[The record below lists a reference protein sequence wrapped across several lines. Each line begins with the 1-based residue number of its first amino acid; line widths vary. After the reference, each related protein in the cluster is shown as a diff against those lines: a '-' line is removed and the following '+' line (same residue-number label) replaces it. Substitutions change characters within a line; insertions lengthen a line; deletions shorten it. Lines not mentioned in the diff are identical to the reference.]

1 MKINNEHKDTLYLF
15 VLQGMNYLI
24 PILLMPYLMINLGVK
39 SYGLIGFSTAI
50 IQFLILFVDFGF
62 NMSATKRIAVHK
74 DNKEA
79 LSRIF
84 FSTVFA
90 KVALLSISIFAFIII
105 INISKFHEYQI
116 ALLCTL
122 PMLIGNTFTFTWFY
136 QGIGYIRF
144 LSVLSMCCRILI
156 LPSLF
161 YFVKEAQDY
170 IYAILINSSVYIV
183 ISVIS
188 IYWIYK
194 NKLIILEKF
203 SFQDMKFEVKESFP
217 FFLST
222 ASISLYTQL
231 FVVILGLF
239 TNPAVVG
246 VYTAAEK
253 IIRAISLLFYT
264 PINQVYYPKIA
275 HLASHNK
282 SLALSTVKKVFKF
295 SLYLMAFLS
304 LTILLFSSFIEK
316 FIGHEYKGISSLL
329 LILCLVPVFSAV
341 GGVAGQMGLIAYI
354 DSTKAKKTFQNIYV
368 LAGLFAVCQVTIFT
382 YLFQAEGT
390 SFAVLS
396 TEIFVA
402 GLMIYYFK
410 KYLKV
415 EERNK
420 TYM

>member
-1 MKINNEHKDTLYLF
+1 MKINNEQKDTLYLF

-24 PILLMPYLMINLGVK
+24 PILLMPFLMIKLGVK

-62 NMSATKRIAVHK
+62 NMSATKRVAVHK

-84 FSTVFA
+84 FSTVLA
-90 KVALLSISIFAFIII
+90 KIVLLSISIFAFIII

-136 QGIGYIRF
+136 QGIGHIRF

-183 ISVIS
+183 ISIIS

-194 NKLIILEKF
+194 NKLVILEKF
-203 SFQDMKFEVKESFP
+203 SVQDIKFEIKESFP

-239 TNPAVVG
+239 TNPVVVG

-282 SLALSTVKKVFKF
+282 QLALDTIGKVFKF

-316 FIGHEYKGISSLL
+316 FIGHEYKGISNLL
-329 LILCLVPVFSAV
+329 IILCLVPIFSAI

-354 DSTKAKKTFQNIYV
+354 DSAKAKKTFQNIYV
-368 LAGLFAVCQVTIFT
+368 IAGLFAVCQVTIFT

-396 TEIFVA
+396 TEMFVA

-410 KYLKV
+410 KYLKI